1 MENKKRRKKL
11 LISGLL
17 LLISG
22 IILFAIAAGLA
33 LSFASGAEGFPS
45 LLHAFAV
52 ALFRSWRIILF
63 ILSLIFTL
71 GGCAVLTRIVIYG

>member
-1 MENKKRRKKL
+1 MNKKTHKKKL
-11 LISGLL
+11 LIMGLL

-33 LSFASGAEGFPS
+33 LSFASSAEGFPS
-45 LLHAFAV
+45 LLHAFAF
-52 ALFRSWRIILF
+52 ALFKSWRLILF

-71 GGCAVLTRIVIYG
+71 SGCAVLTKLVIYG

>member
-22 IILFAIAAGLA
+22 IILFAIAAGLS

-45 LLHAFAV
+45 LLHAFAF

>member
-45 LLHAFAV
+45 LLHAFAYA
-52 ALFRSWRIILF
+52 ALDCSDHGVLF
-63 ILSLIFTL
+63 CLYSASFLHSA
-71 GGCAVLTRIVIYG
+71 AVQF